1 MLFMVDS
8 SEFNTRKGPDVGL
21 LGTLANS
28 QLRRILTATTLWG
41 TGHQLITVS
50 QGYLL
55 FDLTDSTLWLAA
67 LGAAV
72 GIPNIIVAI
81 LGGIL
86 ADRIPR
92 KRILMIGASVAGLPM
107 LAITVLLAADALEP
121 CQIVLLAPS
130 TDDRLDHILEQL
142 GDRKLLTVGD
152 ADGFGK
158 RGVAINFVL
167 NRGKVR
173 FEINRKAL
181 ADADLWVSSQ
191 LLKLGI
197 LVE

>member
-1 MLFMVDS
+1 MISVSRL
-8 SEFNTRKGPDVGL
+8 RCLAIPL
-21 LGTLANS
+21 LACAAFSAAALP
-28 QLRRILTATTLWG
+28 LWG
-41 TGHQLITVS
+41 AAEEADRTSTIKAAFVYRFIQYVRWKEPEGETRPTGPFVIH
-50 QGYLL
+50 
-55 FDLTDSTLWLAA
+55 
-67 LGAAV
+67 
-72 GIPNIIVAI
+72 I
-81 LGGIL
+81 LGESSL
-86 ADRIPR
+86 ETPLR
-92 KRILMIGASVAGLPM
+92 KIAEKKKVGERELVIRKSDS
-107 LAITVLLAADALEP
+107 ADALEP